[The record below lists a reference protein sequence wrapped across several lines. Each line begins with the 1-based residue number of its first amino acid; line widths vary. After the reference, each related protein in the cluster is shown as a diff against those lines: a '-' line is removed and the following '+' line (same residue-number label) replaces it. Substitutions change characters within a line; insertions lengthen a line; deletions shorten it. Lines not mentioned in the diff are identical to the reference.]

1 MMKYPH
7 IFAPLT
13 IKGVTFKNRVMASP
27 ATTDRT
33 VFPGG
38 TPTPE
43 CINGYEVRA
52 RGGVGAVTTSVLIGH
67 VVEAAERTL
76 A

>member
-7 IFAPLT
+7 MFAPLT

-43 CINGYEVRA
+43 CING
-52 RGGVGAVTTSVLIGH
+52 
-67 VVEAAERTL
+67 
-76 A
+76 